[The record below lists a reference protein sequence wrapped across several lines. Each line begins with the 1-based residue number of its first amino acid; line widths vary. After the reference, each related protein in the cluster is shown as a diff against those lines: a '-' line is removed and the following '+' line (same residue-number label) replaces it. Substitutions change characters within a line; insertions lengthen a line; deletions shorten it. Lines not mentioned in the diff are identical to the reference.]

1 LRRVLAVPLVG
12 LPPGIVDVWC
22 VPLRS
27 PEVAPERLT
36 APLLYEER
44 AYAERLRGGGEAWG
58 AAHGALRCV
67 LAHYL
72 GRPAES
78 LRFVRTRLGKPRLAG
93 GGPPHF
99 NLSWRE
105 DLALIAVASD
115 REVGV
120 DLERERGDVAIES
133 LARDFL
139 STLEAAAIRQ
149 AEPARR
155 RAAFFAAWTR
165 HEARRKLHGLALE
178 DALPELDPNSV
189 VVVRALTVPAGYA
202 AAIAAEGSTWR
213 VRMRDVDEAL

>member
-1 LRRVLAVPLVG
+1 VKRAPGALVVG
-12 LPPGIVDVWC
+12 LPPGIVDAWC

-27 PEVAPERLT
+27 PDVAHERLT
-36 APLLYEER
+36 APLLDEER
-44 AYAERLRGGGEAWG
+44 AHAERLRGGGEAWA
-58 AAHGALRCV
+58 AAHGALRWV
-67 LAHYL
+67 LAHYV
-72 GRPAES
+72 GRPAEA
-78 LRFVRTRLGKPRLAG
+78 LRFVRTPLGKPRLAS

-120 DLERERGDVAIES
+120 DLERERGDTAIES

-139 STLEAAAIRQ
+139 SALEAATIRQ

-178 DALPELDPNSV
+178 DPLPELDPGSL

-213 VRMRDVDEAL
+213 VRIRDLDEAL